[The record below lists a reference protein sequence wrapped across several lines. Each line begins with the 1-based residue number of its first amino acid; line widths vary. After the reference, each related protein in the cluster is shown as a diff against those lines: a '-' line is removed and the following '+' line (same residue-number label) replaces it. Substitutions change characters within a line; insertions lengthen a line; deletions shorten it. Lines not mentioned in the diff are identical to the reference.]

1 MLSIVHLLKMAR
13 VKLVTKAAGAAGLA
27 AIAAKVVESTVLKP
41 EAVGAV
47 VTNSLQLAAT
57 ELKKNMTVVNPYVV
71 RLATKEDLHRL
82 PPKDADPY
90 KAKAEA
96 QARALSDRA
105 LHEALAETRRRE
117 AEKEE
122 EPFSADAAW
131 RDWSRRRGL
140 IPIGAP
146 PTK

>member
-57 ELKKNMTVVNPYVV
+57 ELKKNMIKFNPYVV
-71 RLATKEDLHRL
+71 
-82 PPKDADPY
+82 
-90 KAKAEA
+90 
-96 QARALSDRA
+96 
-105 LHEALAETRRRE
+105 
-117 AEKEE
+117 
-122 EPFSADAAW
+122 
-131 RDWSRRRGL
+131 
-140 IPIGAP
+140 
-146 PTK
+146 